1 MIEVTKRDGRIEK
14 FDIWKIRQVVMLAIS
29 QAGMEFE
36 IEDVYDISTLVEERV
51 KHRDKISVEEI
62 SDIVE
67 RVLAENGYFEAS
79 KAYILY
85 RDMRNRER
93 LQEEKPGLLSN
104 EFLSK
109 YKKRKEPFNQLGAFV
124 FYRTYSRFLPEKGR
138 REYWWETVRRVV
150 EFNCGLAPT
159 SVKEAEMIYDNIFNL
174 RQVPSGRALFTGG
187 TEASQKYRLSCFN
200 CSFLVLDSFEKYSEL
215 FYLLLVGAGV
225 GIRVLKEDVAQ
236 LPKIRT
242 DIEVVHEAYKAKPAT
257 ERAEYT
263 SVTFKGNQAHIYI
276 GDSKEAWKQAL
287 DHFFDIFS
295 KQEYYKVKQIIF
307 NYDNVRPK
315 GERLKTFGGR
325 SSGYESMQEMF
336 EGIVKVISKYEAS
349 KVQLK
354 PIDCMDIANLIGV
367 NVVSGGTRR
376 SSEIILFSPDDE
388 EIKNAKSNLYVNDNG
403 HWSLNQEIAHR
414 TLSNNSVY
422 YESKPSFEEW
432 EKHIK
437 TMRFSS
443 EPGFVNAEYGKK
455 IREDF
460 MGCNPCFTGDMK
472 LLTEDGYKTFKELD
486 GTEPIVISPNRKKTK
501 GKVWCSGEKE
511 IVELTLDNGVKI
523 RCTPNHVFMTED
535 QYEIQAKDTT
545 GVFLEGYFRCCEV
558 VSVKPAGKELVYDFT
573 EPETHWGYV
582 NGVLAHNCAEITLTD
597 RQVCNLTEVNLMAFV
612 KEDGS
617 IDYENLITAQR
628 LSARMGY
635 RMACVD
641 MELHEWNK
649 ANKRDMLIGCSLT
662 GIQDFRNVT
671 QISQVAFESLLQQ
684 LRDVAHESAN
694 QLADELGKNR
704 PLLATTVKPSGCWT
718 KEFVRVFDDGIFTID
733 ELTPTELMSDGFNKV
748 SHKTTVN
755 GFNVTKTFKN
765 TKQDILK
772 FTLKNGRTMKISKEH
787 PMSIDG
793 QWVKAKDIKVGDKI
807 DYQFG
812 TYKNQNHAKLKTLDS
827 IYKINE
833 VKATKLPDVM
843 SEDLAYLLGAY
854 YANGCFTTHNRIR
867 FTSNNYDVHLKVQS
881 LWKKLF
887 GIETSI
893 KELTDRK
900 AFAQDFRSA
909 IITEWLVL
917 NGLDKY
923 VDMEKGV
930 IPIAVRSSHY
940 LDILSF
946 FVGYVDNDGCFNAST
961 ISIDSA
967 NEEFMRHMQQVGE
980 AVGLCFGLSINKA
993 RKNSFSKKPIYKLN
1007 LWRTELSSE
1016 LADYLNKHSIKVGQ
1030 SKDKILPSQR
1040 KNVANPYTVREIE
1053 VLKDQQTYDIEVD
1066 QQHWYYQGAL
1076 KSHNTVSL
1084 VMNGVSPG
1092 VHYSHSPYYIRRVRI
1107 SANDPLLKVVRE
1119 LEYPVFPE
1127 VGQEEETA
1135 NTFVVEFPCKAP
1147 QGKTKENATAD
1158 EQVDNYLTMMDN
1170 YVDHNVSIT
1179 VSVRDNEWEDLTK
1192 RLYDEWDNV
1201 LAMSFMSLDDSFY
1214 QLMPY
1219 ESITEEEYNKRKADM
1234 KPFNPNLISKYEE
1247 KYEEYDLGSDCDSGV
1262 CPVR

>member
-29 QAGMEFE
+29 QAGLEFE
-36 IEDVYDISTLVEERV
+36 IEDVYDISTLVGERV
-51 KHRDKISVEEI
+51 KNRDKISVEEI

-93 LQEEKPGLLSN
+93 LQEGKPGLLSN

-242 DIEVVHEAYKAKPAT
+242 DIEVVHEAYKAKPVA

-336 EGIVKVISKYEAS
+336 EGIVKVISKYESS

-422 YESKPSFEEW
+422 YESKPTFEEW
-432 EKHIK
+432 EKHMK
-437 TMRFSS
+437 AMRFSG

-472 LLTEDGYKTFKELD
+472 LLTEDGYKTFRELD
-486 GTEPIVISPNRKKTK
+486 GTKPMIINPDGKATK
-501 GKVWCSGEKE
+501 GKVWCNGEKE
-511 IVELTLDNGVKI
+511 VIELTLRNGNKI
-523 RCTPNHVFMTED
+523 RCTPNHVFMSD
-535 QYEIQAKDTT
+535 GQFEIQAKDTV
-545 GVFLEGYFRCCEV
+545 GMLLEGVRMDVEV
-558 VSVKPAGKELVYDFT
+558 LSIKPAGKELVYDFT

-671 QISQVAFESLLQQ
+671 KISQIAFESLLQQ

-704 PLLATTVKPSGCWT
+704 PLLATTVKPSG
-718 KEFVRVFDDGIFTID
+718 
-733 ELTPTELMSDGFNKV
+733 S
-748 SHKTTVN
+748 
-755 GFNVTKTFKN
+755 
-765 TKQDILK
+765 
-772 FTLKNGRTMKISKEH
+772 
-787 PMSIDG
+787 
-793 QWVKAKDIKVGDKI
+793 
-807 DYQFG
+807 
-812 TYKNQNHAKLKTLDS
+812 
-827 IYKINE
+827 
-833 VKATKLPDVM
+833 
-843 SEDLAYLLGAY
+843 
-854 YANGCFTTHNRIR
+854 
-867 FTSNNYDVHLKVQS
+867 
-881 LWKKLF
+881 
-887 GIETSI
+887 
-893 KELTDRK
+893 
-900 AFAQDFRSA
+900 
-909 IITEWLVL
+909 
-917 NGLDKY
+917 
-923 VDMEKGV
+923 
-930 IPIAVRSSHY
+930 
-940 LDILSF
+940 
-946 FVGYVDNDGCFNAST
+946 
-961 ISIDSA
+961 
-967 NEEFMRHMQQVGE
+967 
-980 AVGLCFGLSINKA
+980 
-993 RKNSFSKKPIYKLN
+993 
-1007 LWRTELSSE
+1007 
-1016 LADYLNKHSIKVGQ
+1016 
-1030 SKDKILPSQR
+1030 
-1040 KNVANPYTVREIE
+1040 
-1053 VLKDQQTYDIEVD
+1053 
-1066 QQHWYYQGAL
+1066 
-1076 KSHNTVSL
+1076 VSL

>member
-1 MIEVTKRDGRIEK
+1 MTIAITYWREKMIEVTKRDGRIEK

-29 QAGMEFE
+29 QADLEFE

-51 KHRDKISVEEI
+51 KNRDKISVEEI

-242 DIEVVHEAYKAKPAT
+242 DIEVVHEAYKAKPVA

-336 EGIVKVISKYEAS
+336 EGIVKVISKYESS

-422 YESKPSFEEW
+422 YESKPTFEEW
-432 EKHIK
+432 EKHMK
-437 TMRFSS
+437 AMRFSG
-443 EPGFVNAEYGKK
+443 EPGFANAEYGKK

-460 MGCNPCFTGDMK
+460 MGCNP
-472 LLTEDGYKTFKELD
+472 
-486 GTEPIVISPNRKKTK
+486 
-501 GKVWCSGEKE
+501 
-511 IVELTLDNGVKI
+511 
-523 RCTPNHVFMTED
+523 
-535 QYEIQAKDTT
+535 
-545 GVFLEGYFRCCEV
+545 
-558 VSVKPAGKELVYDFT
+558 
-573 EPETHWGYV
+573 
-582 NGVLAHNCAEITLTD
+582 CAEITLTD

-704 PLLATTVKPSGCWT
+704 PLLATTVKPSG
-718 KEFVRVFDDGIFTID
+718 
-733 ELTPTELMSDGFNKV
+733 S
-748 SHKTTVN
+748 
-755 GFNVTKTFKN
+755 
-765 TKQDILK
+765 
-772 FTLKNGRTMKISKEH
+772 
-787 PMSIDG
+787 
-793 QWVKAKDIKVGDKI
+793 
-807 DYQFG
+807 
-812 TYKNQNHAKLKTLDS
+812 
-827 IYKINE
+827 
-833 VKATKLPDVM
+833 
-843 SEDLAYLLGAY
+843 
-854 YANGCFTTHNRIR
+854 
-867 FTSNNYDVHLKVQS
+867 
-881 LWKKLF
+881 
-887 GIETSI
+887 
-893 KELTDRK
+893 
-900 AFAQDFRSA
+900 
-909 IITEWLVL
+909 
-917 NGLDKY
+917 
-923 VDMEKGV
+923 
-930 IPIAVRSSHY
+930 
-940 LDILSF
+940 
-946 FVGYVDNDGCFNAST
+946 
-961 ISIDSA
+961 
-967 NEEFMRHMQQVGE
+967 
-980 AVGLCFGLSINKA
+980 
-993 RKNSFSKKPIYKLN
+993 
-1007 LWRTELSSE
+1007 
-1016 LADYLNKHSIKVGQ
+1016 
-1030 SKDKILPSQR
+1030 
-1040 KNVANPYTVREIE
+1040 
-1053 VLKDQQTYDIEVD
+1053 
-1066 QQHWYYQGAL
+1066 
-1076 KSHNTVSL
+1076 VSL

-1092 VHYSHSPYYIRRVRI
+1092 IHYSHSPYYIRRVRI

-1179 VSVRDNEWEDLTK
+1179 VSVRDDEWEGLTK
-1192 RLYDEWDNV
+1192 RLYNEWDNV

>member
-29 QAGMEFE
+29 QTNPEFE
-36 IEDVYDISTLVEERV
+36 MDNIYDISRLVEEEV
-51 KHRDKISVEEI
+51 QLKDNISVEEI

-104 EFLSK
+104 EFLSR
-109 YKKRKEPFNQLGAFV
+109 YKKQKEPFNQLGAFV

-242 DIEVVHEAYKAKPAT
+242 DIEVVHEAYKAKPAK

-263 SVTFKGNQAHIYI
+263 SVVFKGNQAHIYI

-336 EGIVKVISKYEAS
+336 EGIIKVISRYESS

-422 YESKPSFEEW
+422 YESKPTFEEW
-432 EKHIK
+432 EKHMK
-437 TMRFSS
+437 AMRFSG
-443 EPGFVNAEYGKK
+443 EPGFANAEYGKK

-460 MGCNPCFTGDMK
+460 MGCNP
-472 LLTEDGYKTFKELD
+472 
-486 GTEPIVISPNRKKTK
+486 
-501 GKVWCSGEKE
+501 
-511 IVELTLDNGVKI
+511 
-523 RCTPNHVFMTED
+523 
-535 QYEIQAKDTT
+535 
-545 GVFLEGYFRCCEV
+545 
-558 VSVKPAGKELVYDFT
+558 
-573 EPETHWGYV
+573 
-582 NGVLAHNCAEITLTD
+582 CAEITLTD

-671 QISQVAFESLLQQ
+671 KISQIAFESLLQQ

-704 PLLATTVKPSGCWT
+704 PLLATTIKPSGCWT

-733 ELTPTELMSDGFNKV
+733 ELTPIELMSDGFNEV
-748 SHKTTVN
+748 SHKATVN

-772 FTLKNGRTMKISKEH
+772 FTLKNGRTMKISNEH

-793 QWVKAKDIKVGDKI
+793 QWVKAKDIKVGDCI
-807 DYQFG
+807 DYKFG
-812 TYKNQNHAKLKTLDS
+812 TYKNQNHTKLKTLDS
-827 IYKINE
+827 IYKISE
-833 VKATKLPDVM
+833 VRATKLPEVM

-854 YANGCFTTHNRIR
+854 YANGCFTTHNRIK
-867 FTSNNYDVHLKVQS
+867 FSSNNYDVNLKVQK
-881 LWKKLF
+881 LWKDLF
-887 GIETSI
+887 GIETKIYSY
-893 KELTDRK
+893 TDRQ
-900 AFAQDFRSA
+900 AYSQEFRSS
-909 IITEWLVL
+909 IITEWLTL

-923 VDMEKGV
+923 ADMEKGV

-940 LDILSF
+940 KDILSF
-946 FVGYVDNDGCFNAST
+946 FVGYIDNDGCYYENMLCF
-961 ISIDSA
+961 DSA
-967 NEEFMRHMQQVGE
+967 NEDFMRHMQQVGE
-980 AVGLCFGLSINKA
+980 AVGLCFGFSVNKA
-993 RKNSFSKKPIYKLN
+993 RTNSFSKNPIYKLT
-1007 LWRTELSSE
+1007 LWRTELSE
-1016 LADYLNKHSIKVGQ
+1016 QMAEYLNTHSVKIQ
-1030 SKDKILPSQR
+1030 QKDHKLVPTSNKNTKRPFVVKNIEILE
-1040 KNVANPYTVREIE
+1040 NE
-1053 VLKDQQTYDIEVD
+1053 QTYDIEVD

-1179 VSVRDNEWEDLTK
+1179 VSVRDDEWEGLTK